1 MTRIKNIL
9 VLLLLC
15 SAFFSMGCVDEQFP
29 EEEIAEQV
37 QQKLDDFEKQKD
49 DKFEKQKDDEFES
62 SDGLIQF
69 TGQDD
74 DIPIQEELTLD
85 EAKDTV
91 GFEILLP
98 SYIPEGYE
106 FDHALVYSNGATSED
121 NIIETV
127 ILVYKN
133 GDDWLHL
140 SQIFSG
146 NEFSGMLPEGDV
158 ETVSI
163 NGSEGQF
170 SALLETN
177 ILRWTTNDLKLS
189 ITANIDKDELVNMA
203 ESMA

>member
-37 QQKLDDFEKQKD
+37 QQKLDDFEKQKN
-49 DKFEKQKDDEFES
+49 DEFES
-62 SDGLIQF
+62 SDGLIQV
-69 TGQDD
+69 TDQDD
-74 DIPIQEELTLD
+74 DIPIPEELTLD
-85 EAKDTV
+85 EAKDIV

-121 NIIETV
+121 NIYETV
-127 ILVYKN
+127 TLVYKN
-133 GDDWLHL
+133 GADWLHI
-140 SQIFSG
+140 SQVFSG
-146 NEFSGMLPEGDV
+146 TEFSGMLPEGDV

-170 SALLETN
+170 LALLETN
-177 ILRWTTNDLKLS
+177 ILQWTTNDLELS
-189 ITANIDKDELVNMA
+189 ITGKIDKDELVNMA